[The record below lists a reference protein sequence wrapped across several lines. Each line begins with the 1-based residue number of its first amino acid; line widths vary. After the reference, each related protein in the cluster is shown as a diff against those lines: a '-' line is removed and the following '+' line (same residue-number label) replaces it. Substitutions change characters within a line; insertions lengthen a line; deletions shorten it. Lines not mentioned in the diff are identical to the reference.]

1 LPDGELDEYISYE
14 SYNLNCPATLISGW
28 PMSVKRTP
36 HLFLVLLVI
45 LFGIV
50 PVGRGQSDKGS
61 AASSNPQSHVSPLA
75 TTPAGADRCI
85 TCHRSEVEGYS
96 QYAMAHSLRRAGNE
110 PDGVVKT
117 PDTTITMHSSPTGYW
132 QSLQSGGETSR
143 YRIDY
148 VIGSGNHAAGYL
160 LDVDGHLFQSPVAYY
175 TSRRAYD
182 LAPGFEGR
190 PNPDFTRPVVE
201 ECVFCHSGDP
211 LHIAGTTNQYRSPPF
226 SAEAISCERCHG
238 PAEKHLSDPRAGT
251 IINPA
256 NLAPAAR
263 DSVCEQCHLLGVSR
277 VLNPGK
283 TFSDFQPGE
292 LLENVFTTYVNAL
305 PPGSDAGK
313 LKVISHV
320 EQLARS
326 TCARES
332 NGRMWCGTCHD
343 PHNKPLDPVSYYRN
357 KCLSCHAEKF
367 SASHPSK
374 NSNCISCH
382 MPRRNA
388 KDGGHTAFTDHR
400 IQRRPGPQPDLPD
413 DIDIAAWREPA
424 PELQKRNLGI
434 AYINVGT
441 DRRSAPFIG
450 HGYRLLTEVQNQFSN
465 DSDVFMSMGDAL
477 LLAKQT
483 SEAEFAFER
492 MLQLEPDSVIG
503 ETKAASASLQTGDAN
518 TAVTRLEHAVALDP
532 LHLPAVAT
540 LIDLYKQQGNVAKAE
555 ELSARV
561 TATMDK
567 QSLPDE
573 TSHMSSAGSPQ
584 MAAVAYKNIQ
594 VLKDISADQLIHSMR
609 FIRASLGVQ
618 CSYCHVENHF
628 ASDDKRPK
636 QVARDMMRMM
646 LAIDKDSFNG
656 SREVT
661 CYSCH
666 RGSPRPESAPVIAS
680 ESAQNAAMAQMT
692 ASVPEKLLSNSPT
705 ASELI
710 DNYVQALGGASAI
723 DKITS
728 LEEKGITTIAGKPV
742 SVEVFDQDPDKR
754 NWTLHLPIGDRVA
767 ILNGHEG
774 WLRAPGQPV
783 RELKDERLDAVEMA
797 ADLHFPLHIKQVFDE
812 LQVGYPEKV
821 GDRNAYVVL
830 AKRQGREPVKFY
842 FDENTGLLVRS
853 VRHADSP
860 LGAIPIQIDYDDYRD
875 MGGVK
880 IPFHWTI
887 ARAEGSLNIYLQ
899 QVEENIP
906 INSAKFSKP
915 TAAGPKQ
922 KPPT

>member
-1 LPDGELDEYISYE
+1 M
-14 SYNLNCPATLISGW
+14 A
-28 PMSVKRTP
+28 VKRTP
-36 HLFLVLLVI
+36 HLLAVLLVI

-50 PVGRGQSDKGS
+50 RVGRGQSSKS
-61 AASSNPQSHVSPLA
+61 PAASFNTQ
-75 TTPAGADRCI
+75 TPAPQWPAAPTGSDRCI
-85 TCHRSEVEGYS
+85 TCHRSQVEGYE

-117 PDTTITMHSSPTGYW
+117 SDTTITMHSSPTGYW
-132 QSLQSGGETSR
+132 QTLQSGGDVSK

-175 TSRRAYD
+175 TSRHAYD

-238 PAEKHLSDPRAGT
+238 PAERHLKDPRAGT

-256 NLAPAAR
+256 RLAPAAR
-263 DSVCEQCHLLGVSR
+263 DSICEQCHLLGVAR
-277 VLNPGK
+277 VLDPGK
-283 TFSDFQPGE
+283 TFSDFRPGE
-292 LLENVFTTYVNAL
+292 PLEDVFTTYVNAV

-343 PHNKPLDPVSYYRN
+343 PHNKPLDPVSYYRD

-367 SASHPSK
+367 SASHPGR

-400 IQRRPGPQPDLPD
+400 IQRRPGPQPDLPA

-434 AYINVGT
+434 AYINAGT

-450 HGYRLLTEVQNQFSN
+450 HGYRLLTEVQDQFSN

-477 LLAKQT
+477 LMAKQT

-492 MLQLEPDSVIG
+492 VLQLKPDSVIG
-503 ETKAASASLQTGDAN
+503 ETKAASASLQAGDVN
-518 TAVTRLEHAVALDP
+518 TAITRLEGAVALDP

-555 ELSARV
+555 QLSARV
-561 TATMDK
+561 TATLDR
-567 QSLPDE
+567 QSVPDE
-573 TSHMSSAGSPQ
+573 TANALSAGSPQ
-584 MAAVAYKNIQ
+584 MAAATYKNIQ
-594 VLKDISADQLIHSMR
+594 VLKDISSDQLIPSMR
-609 FIRASLGVQ
+609 FISASLGVQ

-628 ASDDKRPK
+628 ESDDKRPK

-646 LAIDKDSFNG
+646 LAIDKNSFKG
-656 SREVT
+656 SRKVT

-666 RGSPRPESAPVIAS
+666 RGSLRPESAPMVAS
-680 ESAQNAAMAQMT
+680 EPRGNAPVGQTTTSNA
-692 ASVPEKLLSNSPT
+692 EKLLSNLPT

-710 DNYVQALGGASAI
+710 DNYIQALGGASAI
-723 DKITS
+723 EKITS
-728 LEEKGITTIAGKPV
+728 LEEKGTTTLAGKPV
-742 SVEVFDQDPDKR
+742 SVEVFDQNPDKR
-754 NWTLHLPIGDRVA
+754 SWVFHLANGDSVA

-774 WLRAPGQPV
+774 WLHAPGQPV
-783 RELKDERLDAVEMA
+783 HEMQDERLDALEMA

-812 LQVGYPEKV
+812 LQVEYPEKI
-821 GDRNAYVVL
+821 GDRDAYVIL
-830 AKRQGREPVKFY
+830 AKRQGREPVKLY
-842 FDENTGLLVRS
+842 FDEHTGLLVRS
-853 VRHADSP
+853 VRYADSP
-860 LGAIPIQIDYDDYRD
+860 LGAFPLQINYDDYRD
-875 MGGVK
+875 MDGVK
-880 IPFHWTI
+880 FPFHWTI
-887 ARAEGSLNIYLQ
+887 ARAEGTLNIQLQ
-899 QVEENIP
+899 QIHENVP
-906 INSAKFSKP
+906 INTARFSKP
-915 TAAGPKQ
+915 TASGPKQ
-922 KPPT
+922 KPST

>member
-1 LPDGELDEYISYE
+1 
-14 SYNLNCPATLISGW
+14 
-28 PMSVKRTP
+28 MSVKRTP
-36 HLFLVLLVI
+36 HLLLVLLVI

-50 PVGRGQSDKGS
+50 RVGRGQSDKAS
-61 AASSNPQSHVSPLA
+61 AASSNSQSHVSPL
-75 TTPAGADRCI
+75 TTAPAGAERCVN
-85 TCHRSEVEGYS
+85 CHRSEVEGYS
-96 QYAMAHSLRRAGNE
+96 QYAMAHSLRRAGDE

-226 SAEAISCERCHG
+226 AAEAITCERCHG
-238 PAEKHLSDPRAGT
+238 PAEKHLFDPRAGT

-256 NLAPAAR
+256 KLSPAAR
-263 DSVCEQCHLLGVSR
+263 DSVCEQCHLLGVAR

-292 LLENVFTTYVNAL
+292 PLENVFTTYVNAV

-343 PHNKPLDPVSYYRN
+343 PHNKPLDPVAYYRN

-367 SASHPSK
+367 SASHPSR

-400 IQRRPGPQPDLPD
+400 IQRRPESQPDLPAD
-413 DIDIAAWREPA
+413 LDIAAWREPA
-424 PELQKRNLGI
+424 PQLEKRNLGI
-434 AYINVGT
+434 AYIDVGT
-441 DRRSAPFIG
+441 NRRSAPFIG
-450 HGYRLLTEVQNQFSN
+450 HGYRLLTEVQNQFSK
-465 DSDVFMSMGDAL
+465 DSDVFMSMGNAL

-492 MLQLEPDSVIG
+492 VLQLEPDSVIG
-503 ETKAASASLQTGDAN
+503 ETKAASASLQAGDAN
-518 TAVTRLEHAVALDP
+518 TAIARLERAVALDP
-532 LHLPAVAT
+532 LHLPAIVT
-540 LIDLYKQQGNVAKAE
+540 LVNLYKQQGNGEKAE

-567 QSLPDE
+567 QAAPDE
-573 TSHMSSAGSPQ
+573 TAGTSSPSPLQ
-584 MAAVAYKNIQ
+584 MAAVAYKNVQ
-594 VLKDISADQLIHSMR
+594 VLKDIPSDQLLPSMR
-609 FIRASLGVQ
+609 FISASLGVQ

-628 ASDDKRPK
+628 ESDAKKPK
-636 QVARDMMRMM
+636 QSAREMMRMM
-646 LAIDKDSFNG
+646 LAIDKNIFKGN
-656 SREVT
+656 REVT

-666 RGSPRPESAPVIAS
+666 RGSLRPESAPMVAG
-680 ESAQNAAMAQMT
+680 EPPRNAPLGQATTSNA
-692 ASVPEKLLSNSPT
+692 EKLLSSLPT

-710 DNYVQALGGASAI
+710 DNYVQALGGTSAI
-723 DKITS
+723 EKINS
-728 LEEKGITTIAGKPV
+728 LEEKGTTTLAGKPV
-742 SVEVFDQDPDKR
+742 SVEVFDRNPDKR
-754 NWTLHLPIGDRVA
+754 NWTLHLPQGDRVA

-774 WLRAPGQPV
+774 WLRVPGQPV
-783 RELKDERLDAVEMA
+783 SEMQGERLDALEMA

-812 LQVGYPEKV
+812 LQVEYPEKI
-821 GDRNAYVVL
+821 GDRDAYVIL
-830 AKRQGREPVKFY
+830 AKRHGREPVKLY
-842 FDENTGLLVRS
+842 FDEHTGLLVRS
-853 VRHADSP
+853 VRYADSP
-860 LGAIPIQIDYDDYRD
+860 LGAFPLQIDYDDYRD
-875 MGGVK
+875 MDGVK
-880 IPFHWTI
+880 FPFHWRI
-887 ARAEGSLNIYLQ
+887 ARAEGTLNIQLQ
-899 QVEENIP
+899 QIQENVP
-906 INSAKFSKP
+906 INSARFSKA
-915 TAAGPKQ
+915 TTSGPKQ
-922 KPPT
+922 KPST

>member
-1 LPDGELDEYISYE
+1 M
-14 SYNLNCPATLISGW
+14 A
-28 PMSVKRTP
+28 VKRTA
-36 HLFLVLLVI
+36 HLFLALLVI

-50 PVGRGQSDKGS
+50 RVGRGQSSKSS
-61 AASSNPQSHVSPLA
+61 AASSNAPSHLPQLIAAP
-75 TTPAGADRCI
+75 TGAELCVN
-85 TCHRSEVEGYS
+85 CHRSEVEGYS
-96 QYAMAHSLRRAGNE
+96 QYAMAYSLRRAGDE

-117 PDTTITMHSSPTGYW
+117 PDTTITMHSSATGYW
-132 QSLQSGGETSR
+132 QTLQSGGDVSK

-160 LDVDGHLFQSPVAYY
+160 LDVDGHLFESPVAYY
-175 TSRRAYD
+175 KNRRGYD

-211 LHIAGTTNQYRSPPF
+211 LHIAGTTNEYRSPPF
-226 SAEAISCERCHG
+226 SAEAITCERCHG
-238 PAEKHLSDPRAGT
+238 PAEEHLRDPRAGT

-256 NLAPAAR
+256 KLAPAAR
-263 DSVCEQCHLLGVSR
+263 DSVCEQCHLLGVAR

-283 TFSDFQPGE
+283 TFSDFRPGE
-292 LLENVFTTYVNAL
+292 PLEDVFTTYVNAV
-305 PPGSDAGK
+305 PSGSDAGK

-367 SASHPSK
+367 SASHPGR
-374 NSNCISCH
+374 NSDCISCH

-400 IQRRPGPQPDLPD
+400 IQRLPVPQPDLPSD
-413 DIDIAAWREPA
+413 LDIAAWREPA
-424 PELQKRNLGI
+424 PDLQKRNLGI

-441 DRRSAPFIG
+441 NQRSPTFIG
-450 HGYRLLTEVQNQFSN
+450 HGYRLLTEVQNQYSN
-465 DSDVFMSMGDAL
+465 DSDVFMSIGDAL
-477 LLAKQT
+477 LMAKQT

-492 MLQLEPDSVIG
+492 VLQLKPDSVIG
-503 ETKAASASLQTGDAN
+503 ETKAASASLQAGDVN
-518 TAVTRLEHAVALDP
+518 TAITRLERAVALDP
-532 LHLPAVAT
+532 LHLPAVVT
-540 LIDLYKQQGNVAKAE
+540 LIDLYKQQGDVAKAE
-555 ELSARV
+555 ALSARV

-567 QSLPDE
+567 QSIPDANANAL
-573 TSHMSSAGSPQ
+573 SAGSPQ
-584 MAAVAYKNIQ
+584 TAAVAYKNIQ
-594 VLKDISADQLIHSMR
+594 VLNDIPSDHLMPSMR
-609 FIRASLGVQ
+609 FISASLGVQ

-628 ASDDKRPK
+628 ERDDKRPK

-646 LAIDKDSFNG
+646 LAIDKDSFKGN
-656 SREVT
+656 RDVT

-666 RGSPRPESAPVIAS
+666 RGSLRPESTPVIA
-680 ESAQNAAMAQMT
+680 T
-692 ASVPEKLLSNSPT
+692 ASPRSAEAALTTTQETAKLPSTLPT

-710 DNYVQALGGASAI
+710 DKYIDALGGASAI
-723 DKITS
+723 EKITS
-728 LEEKGITTIAGKPV
+728 LEEKGVTTLAGKPV
-742 SVEVFDQDPDKR
+742 SLEVFDQNPDKR
-754 NWTLHLPIGDRVA
+754 SWTLHLPQGDRVA

-774 WLRAPGQPV
+774 WLGEPGEPV
-783 RELKDERLDAVEMA
+783 REMQDERLDALEMA

-812 LQVGYPEKV
+812 LQVEYPEKI
-821 GDRNAYVVL
+821 GDRDAYVIS
-830 AKRQGREPVKFY
+830 AKRNGHEPVKFY
-842 FDENTGLLVRS
+842 FDEGTGLLVRS
-853 VRHADSP
+853 VRYADSP
-860 LGAIPIQIDYDDYRD
+860 LGAVPLQIDYDDYRD
-875 MGGVK
+875 MSGVK

-887 ARAEGSLNIYLQ
+887 ARAEGTLNIHLQ
-899 QVEENIP
+899 QIEENVP